1 MLGALSKEKASLAA
15 RPGAGRAMAEFL
27 QGFSQPPKAEWDFN
41 RWRRLGLL
49 GGRQFGK
56 SISSEW
62 NKMGQKVCGK
72 MGEYNFNGAPNK
84 KPPILTPDLGPI
96 DSVLPKKKKKFF
108 LGEEDS

>member
-15 RPGAGRAMAEFL
+15 RPGAGWAMAEFL

-49 GGRQFGK
+49 GGRQLGK
-56 SISSEW
+56 SISSKR

-72 MGEYNFNGAPNK
+72 MGKYNINGVPNK
-84 KPPILTPDLGPI
+84 KTSHLESRFG
-96 DSVLPKKKKKFF
+96 SN
-108 LGEEDS
+108 